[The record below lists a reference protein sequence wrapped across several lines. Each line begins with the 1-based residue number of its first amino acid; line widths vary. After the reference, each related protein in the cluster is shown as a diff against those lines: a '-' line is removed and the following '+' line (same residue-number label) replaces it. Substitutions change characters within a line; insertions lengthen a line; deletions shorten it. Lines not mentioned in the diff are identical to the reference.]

1 MVKSFLYL
9 VPKTSGD
16 IKNKYLVPKASKDI
30 KNQNRT
36 NAMHF
41 DENPFTCQRD
51 KEDKKA

>member
-1 MVKSFLYL
+1 MVKSFSYL
-9 VPKTSGD
+9 VPKTFED
-16 IKNKYLVPKASKDI
+16 IKNQYPVPKTSKDI

-41 DENPFTCQRD
+41 DENPFTCQRE